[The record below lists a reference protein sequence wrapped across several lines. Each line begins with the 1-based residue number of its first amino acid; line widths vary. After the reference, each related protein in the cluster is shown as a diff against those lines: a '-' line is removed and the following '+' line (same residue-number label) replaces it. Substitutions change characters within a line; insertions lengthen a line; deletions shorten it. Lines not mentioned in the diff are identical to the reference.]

1 MTYRALCARLE
12 EAGVDSPAYDAAR
25 LIAHFCGVDE
35 RVVPL
40 EPMRVYDS
48 PALLRAA
55 EQRAAR
61 VPLQYLIGEW
71 EFYRQCYEVS
81 PDCLIPRSDTEL
93 LVEATAKPARS

>member
-35 RVVPL
+35 RAVPL

-48 PALLRAA
+48 PALSSFSSSITSSTASAA
-55 EQRAAR
+55 AHARWLPPNVVPSSPYTASNLGLMSAA
-61 VPLQYLIGEW
+61 QEW
-71 EFYRQCYEVS
+71 
-81 PDCLIPRSDTEL
+81 
-93 LVEATAKPARS
+93 